1 MKKMRRRE
9 KFVIAAI
16 ALSLGLLIVQ
26 YTPLELRYIAVGL
39 FSILTYGVSA
49 WALADDLQ
57 KHEWLT
63 ILPLP
68 ALYAGAVALFYFLLP
83 ANLLSRISIF
93 ILFGI
98 GMYALYLTANIYS
111 VAKGR
116 TIQLVHAAHAI
127 GFLFT
132 LIISL
137 LSSNTIFSLR
147 LPFYLTSTL
156 IGLIHFPLIYMS
168 LWSVTLDARPRKEMV
183 GLSVLLSMLIL
194 ELSLILCFV
203 PFSIWHYALFI
214 MSFAYIG
221 MGVLHNHLRERL
233 FGKTLREYTLV
244 AGFVVVV
251 FLLLFPLK

>member
-1 MKKMRRRE
+1 MRRRE
-9 KFVIAAI
+9 KFVIASI
-16 ALSLGLLIVQ
+16 ILSLGLLIVQ
-26 YTPLELRYIAVGL
+26 YIPLDFRYIAVGI
-39 FSILTYGVSA
+39 FAALTYAISA

-57 KHEWLT
+57 WHEWTT

-68 ALYAGAVALFYFLLP
+68 ALYAGAVGLFYFLLP
-83 ANLLSRISIF
+83 VNLASRVSIF
-93 ILFGI
+93 ILFGV

-127 GFLFT
+127 GFFFT

-147 LPFYLTSTL
+147 LPFYWTSLL

-168 LWSVTLDARPRKEMV
+168 LWSVKLDSHPRKEIFI
-183 GLSVLLSMLIL
+183 LSILLSMLIL
-194 ELSLILCFV
+194 ELALILCFV

-221 MGVLHNHLRERL
+221 MGVLHNHLKERL

-244 AGFVVVV
+244 AGFVVTV

>member
-1 MKKMRRRE
+1 MRRRE
-9 KFVIAAI
+9 KFVISSV

-26 YTPLELRYIAVGL
+26 YIPLEFRYIAVGI
-39 FSILTYGVSA
+39 FTVITYLMSA
-49 WALADDLQ
+49 WALSNDLQ
-57 KHEWLT
+57 WHEWYS

-68 ALYAGAVALFYFLLP
+68 ALYSGSISLFYFLLP
-83 ANLLSRISIF
+83 ANFISRISIV
-93 ILFGI
+93 ILFGV

-147 LPFYLTSTL
+147 LPFYWTSL
-156 IGLIHFPLIYMS
+156 IIGLIHFPLVYMS
-168 LWSVTLDARPRKEMV
+168 LWSIRLESYQRKEIV
-183 GLSVLLSMLIL
+183 VLSILFSVLIL
-194 ELSLILCFV
+194 ELAMILCFV

-214 MSFAYIG
+214 MSFTYIG

-233 FGKTLREYTLV
+233 FDKTLREYTLV
-244 AGFVVVV
+244 AAFVMTV
-251 FLLLFPLK
+251 FILLFPLK

>member
-1 MKKMRRRE
+1 MRRRE
-9 KFVIAAI
+9 KFVISAVI
-16 ALSLGLLIVQ
+16 LSLGLLIVQ
-26 YTPLELRYIAVGL
+26 YIPLEFRYIAVAVFTL
-39 FSILTYGVSA
+39 LTYLMSA
-49 WALADDLQ
+49 WALSNDLQ
-57 KHEWLT
+57 WHEWFT

-68 ALYAGAVALFYFLLP
+68 ALYAGSVGLFYFLLP
-83 ANLLSRISIF
+83 ANFASRVSIF
-93 ILFGI
+93 ILFGV

-147 LPFYLTSTL
+147 LPFYWTSL
-156 IGLIHFPLIYMS
+156 LVGLVHFPLIYMS
-168 LWSVTLDARPRKEMV
+168 LWSVRLESYQKKEILV
-183 GLSVLLSMLIL
+183 LSVLLSMLTL
-194 ELSLILCFV
+194 ELALILCFI

-214 MSFAYIG
+214 MSFTYIG
-221 MGVLHNHLRERL
+221 MGVLHNHLKERL

-244 AGFVVVV
+244 AAFVLVV
-251 FLLLFPLK
+251 FFLLFPLK

>member
-1 MKKMRRRE
+1 MRRRE
-9 KFVIAAI
+9 KFVISAI
-16 ALSLGLLIVQ
+16 ILSLGLLVVQ
-26 YTPLELRYIAVGL
+26 YIPLELRYIAVGI
-39 FSILTYGVSA
+39 FTVLTYGMSA
-49 WALADDLQ
+49 WALSDDLQ
-57 KHEWLT
+57 WHEWFT

-68 ALYAGAVALFYFLLP
+68 ALYAGSVGLFYFLLP
-83 ANLLSRISIF
+83 ANFASRVSIF
-93 ILFGI
+93 ILFGV

-147 LPFYLTSTL
+147 LPFYWTSIL

-168 LWSVTLDARPRKEMV
+168 LWSVRLESYQKKEILV
-183 GLSVLLSMLIL
+183 LSILLSMLIL
-194 ELSLILCFV
+194 ELALILCFI

-214 MSFAYIG
+214 MSFTYIG
-221 MGVLHNHLRERL
+221 MGVLHNHLKERL

-244 AGFVVVV
+244 AGFVLVV